1 MNREEYSKLFHETGA
16 NLVAFLPLLQCDEA
30 VMKMIE
36 VAVAAEREAI
46 ADMVRNCDSR
56 ANPKGIAAAIRV
68 RGEK

>member
-1 MNREEYSKLFHETGA
+1 MTLLRKDIIRMAREAGITVSELFPGELA
-16 NLVAFLPLLQCDEA
+16 VERFAYLVA
-30 VMKMIE
+30 
-36 VAVAAEREAI
+36 AAEREAI